1 MPLRN
6 EHGFDGDAEDDDRG
20 WMDAKL
26 GFVPMGAL
34 LDVSFMEGSGPT
46 AGLGEQARSSS
57 EKDAQRDEDKG

>member
-34 LDVSFMEGSGPT
+34 LDVM
-46 AGLGEQARSSS
+46 
-57 EKDAQRDEDKG
+57 